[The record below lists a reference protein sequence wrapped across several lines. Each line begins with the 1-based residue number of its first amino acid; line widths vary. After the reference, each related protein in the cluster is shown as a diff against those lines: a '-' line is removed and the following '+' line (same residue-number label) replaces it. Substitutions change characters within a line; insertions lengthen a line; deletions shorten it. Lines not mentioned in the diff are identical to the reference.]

1 MALGFFCMPK
11 FSSCYTTSKQ
21 KWLFQL
27 DLLDNHFII
36 LNFEFFYFI
45 SSPKSVADEQ
55 PVMRQR
61 T

>member
-1 MALGFFCMPK
+1 MPK
-11 FSSCYTTSKQ
+11 FSSCYATSKQ

-27 DLLDNHFII
+27 NSLDSHFII